1 MAGNKNSELEQKKEE
16 NESLT
21 AAISN
26 MSYSEYSR
34 LTDFIT
40 LSQDLKA
47 KQEALDIMAADTTP
61 SAIGASYV
69 ADTLEPN
76 SQGDLVTLVA
86 KTSGEQV
93 IIDNIYRR
101 LNIPLDKVVYSLFKN
116 AIVIAEFAH
125 ESDVKPIEKGFGKM
139 ISAVEGVG
147 EKSSTEDV
155 MVKIN
160 KSKVVPKIRI
170 ISDTTRVF
178 PILQY
183 ENVVGYIEVTTDI
196 LNEFDFT
203 SDYVSYKDVVIHPA
217 SDYTY
222 VKFGFRTESNPLRL
236 RVKQEDGTIMEYDID
251 QGRSLLES
259 AYPAWQTLSIMRD
272 AVNLA
277 RLAYSASSIVVQTE
291 VGNMTEAQIELAR
304 NKLKD
309 LFENRLAFGKNG
321 AKSYLQPQIKPNY
334 IYAFTSNG
342 VGAITT
348 NTIGGDYN
356 PGVLTDLQY
365 FEDEFFGGMGAVKQ
379 HYARTCLRGN
389 TPIRLLNG
397 QVFTIEELANNPDEA
412 IGKGIMSCAPDGTL
426 VPTKIVDVI
435 KTRKDATFKRVHLDT
450 GSFIDLTPDHL
461 VMMRD
466 GTFKKVEE
474 LNPGDSLMPFNSEY
488 RRGRLIV
495 QDNKTGKKERQY
507 RLVAKAMGI
516 DPEPGY
522 AIHHKDH
529 IKSNDD
535 FSNLV
540 KMSNQ
545 EHSQHHLES
554 NGYRLSQL
562 GVTGRIDKIR
572 SLSKEEVS
580 RIFGKGIKTAWER
593 YGHLGGMKKGYKLSE
608 ETKRRI
614 SIANTGKKRD
624 PEKIKKAILA
634 SMKPESI
641 SKRVEAY
648 KKWLDTEAGRKWKK
662 EHDLKEKIRGE
673 ESRRSKIRNVRCFC
687 CGKVFSRK
695 FTKNELSSW
704 YLDYLDKKEFIWCSR
719 ECLNKGSYGGKL
731 SRSLRL
737 LENKGFEGY
746 EEARLSGEF
755 GRPDT
760 YLKLSTLAEIL
771 KKIDEYSPI
780 VENHKVTF
788 VEDLEVIE
796 DAYDLS
802 VEADTHTFAVLA
814 GIFIHNSDS
823 AGLDGGGAVEQYEK
837 RYRSYVAQF
846 KRLTAQFIKNCINNI
861 LLSRNLFGTYDNF
874 DVKLNK
880 AYQEDDYQEINLQ
893 QTKLG
898 FLQSAI
904 EFLGV
909 EDPKKLMD
917 IKLQALKTIITDKNF
932 LEALSQAVLEEP
944 TPGLD
949 ANDNGTEFDNMEDL
963 GGTGGGGNGLMDQIS
978 TIGTPDEDL
987 STPTET
993 PEGANEIGGED
1004 VGGEEPADELPP
1016 VSDVVPESQIDEGE

>member
-139 ISAVEGVG
+139 ISAVEGTN
-147 EKSSTEDV
+147 EKASTEDV
-155 MVKIN
+155 MVRIN

-183 ENVVGYIEVTTDI
+183 ENVVGYIEITTDI

-309 LFENRLAFGKNG
+309 LFENRLAYGKNG

-379 HYARTCLRGN
+379 HYART
-389 TPIRLLNG
+389 
-397 QVFTIEELANNPDEA
+397 
-412 IGKGIMSCAPDGTL
+412 
-426 VPTKIVDVI
+426 
-435 KTRKDATFKRVHLDT
+435 
-450 GSFIDLTPDHL
+450 
-461 VMMRD
+461 
-466 GTFKKVEE
+466 
-474 LNPGDSLMPFNSEY
+474 
-488 RRGRLIV
+488 
-495 QDNKTGKKERQY
+495 
-507 RLVAKAMGI
+507 
-516 DPEPGY
+516 
-522 AIHHKDH
+522 
-529 IKSNDD
+529 
-535 FSNLV
+535 
-540 KMSNQ
+540 
-545 EHSQHHLES
+545 
-554 NGYRLSQL
+554 
-562 GVTGRIDKIR
+562 
-572 SLSKEEVS
+572 
-580 RIFGKGIKTAWER
+580 
-593 YGHLGGMKKGYKLSE
+593 
-608 ETKRRI
+608 
-614 SIANTGKKRD
+614 
-624 PEKIKKAILA
+624 
-634 SMKPESI
+634 
-641 SKRVEAY
+641 
-648 KKWLDTEAGRKWKK
+648 
-662 EHDLKEKIRGE
+662 
-673 ESRRSKIRNVRCFC
+673 
-687 CGKVFSRK
+687 
-695 FTKNELSSW
+695 
-704 YLDYLDKKEFIWCSR
+704 
-719 ECLNKGSYGGKL
+719 
-731 SRSLRL
+731 
-737 LENKGFEGY
+737 
-746 EEARLSGEF
+746 
-755 GRPDT
+755 
-760 YLKLSTLAEIL
+760 
-771 KKIDEYSPI
+771 
-780 VENHKVTF
+780 
-788 VEDLEVIE
+788 
-796 DAYDLS
+796 
-802 VEADTHTFAVLA
+802 
-814 GIFIHNSDS
+814 SDS

-837 RYRSYVAQF
+837 RYKSYVAQF

-880 AYQEDDYQEINLQ
+880 AYQEDDYQEVNLQ

-904 EFLGV
+904 EFLGI
-909 EDPKKLMD
+909 EDPRKLMD
-917 IKLQALKTIITDKNF
+917 LKLQALKTVITDKGF
-932 LEALSQAVLEEP
+932 LDALSQAVLEEP
-944 TPGLD
+944 SPKAEGTDVDSGLD
-949 ANDNGTEFDNMEDL
+949 DMEDL
-963 GGTGGGGNGLMDQIS
+963 GGGTGGGGNGLMDQIS
-978 TIGTPDEDL
+978 TIGTPEEDL

-993 PEGANEIGGED
+993 PEGVEETGGGEAE
-1004 VGGEEPADELPP
+1004 GGEAEELPP
-1016 VSDVVPESQIDEGE
+1016 VNEVVPESQIDEGE

>member
-139 ISAVEGVG
+139 ISAVEGAS

-170 ISDTTRVF
+170 VSDTTRVF

-348 NTIGGDYN
+348 STIGGDYN

-379 HYARTCLRGN
+379 HYART
-389 TPIRLLNG
+389 
-397 QVFTIEELANNPDEA
+397 
-412 IGKGIMSCAPDGTL
+412 
-426 VPTKIVDVI
+426 
-435 KTRKDATFKRVHLDT
+435 
-450 GSFIDLTPDHL
+450 
-461 VMMRD
+461 
-466 GTFKKVEE
+466 
-474 LNPGDSLMPFNSEY
+474 
-488 RRGRLIV
+488 
-495 QDNKTGKKERQY
+495 
-507 RLVAKAMGI
+507 
-516 DPEPGY
+516 
-522 AIHHKDH
+522 
-529 IKSNDD
+529 
-535 FSNLV
+535 
-540 KMSNQ
+540 
-545 EHSQHHLES
+545 
-554 NGYRLSQL
+554 
-562 GVTGRIDKIR
+562 
-572 SLSKEEVS
+572 
-580 RIFGKGIKTAWER
+580 
-593 YGHLGGMKKGYKLSE
+593 
-608 ETKRRI
+608 
-614 SIANTGKKRD
+614 
-624 PEKIKKAILA
+624 
-634 SMKPESI
+634 
-641 SKRVEAY
+641 
-648 KKWLDTEAGRKWKK
+648 
-662 EHDLKEKIRGE
+662 
-673 ESRRSKIRNVRCFC
+673 
-687 CGKVFSRK
+687 
-695 FTKNELSSW
+695 
-704 YLDYLDKKEFIWCSR
+704 
-719 ECLNKGSYGGKL
+719 
-731 SRSLRL
+731 
-737 LENKGFEGY
+737 
-746 EEARLSGEF
+746 
-755 GRPDT
+755 
-760 YLKLSTLAEIL
+760 
-771 KKIDEYSPI
+771 
-780 VENHKVTF
+780 
-788 VEDLEVIE
+788 
-796 DAYDLS
+796 
-802 VEADTHTFAVLA
+802 
-814 GIFIHNSDS
+814 SDS

-837 RYRSYVAQF
+837 RYKSYVSQF

-874 DVKLNK
+874 DVKLN
-880 AYQEDDYQEINLQ
+880 
-893 QTKLG
+893 
-898 FLQSAI
+898 
-904 EFLGV
+904 
-909 EDPKKLMD
+909 
-917 IKLQALKTIITDKNF
+917 
-932 LEALSQAVLEEP
+932 
-944 TPGLD
+944 
-949 ANDNGTEFDNMEDL
+949 
-963 GGTGGGGNGLMDQIS
+963 
-978 TIGTPDEDL
+978 
-987 STPTET
+987 
-993 PEGANEIGGED
+993 
-1004 VGGEEPADELPP
+1004 
-1016 VSDVVPESQIDEGE
+1016 

>member
-139 ISAVEGVG
+139 ISAVEGTN
-147 EKSSTEDV
+147 EKASTEDV
-155 MVKIN
+155 MVRIN

-309 LFENRLAFGKNG
+309 LFENRLAYGKNG

-348 NTIGGDYN
+348 STIGGDYN

-379 HYARTCLRGN
+379 HYART
-389 TPIRLLNG
+389 
-397 QVFTIEELANNPDEA
+397 
-412 IGKGIMSCAPDGTL
+412 
-426 VPTKIVDVI
+426 
-435 KTRKDATFKRVHLDT
+435 
-450 GSFIDLTPDHL
+450 
-461 VMMRD
+461 
-466 GTFKKVEE
+466 
-474 LNPGDSLMPFNSEY
+474 
-488 RRGRLIV
+488 
-495 QDNKTGKKERQY
+495 
-507 RLVAKAMGI
+507 
-516 DPEPGY
+516 
-522 AIHHKDH
+522 
-529 IKSNDD
+529 
-535 FSNLV
+535 
-540 KMSNQ
+540 
-545 EHSQHHLES
+545 
-554 NGYRLSQL
+554 
-562 GVTGRIDKIR
+562 
-572 SLSKEEVS
+572 
-580 RIFGKGIKTAWER
+580 
-593 YGHLGGMKKGYKLSE
+593 
-608 ETKRRI
+608 
-614 SIANTGKKRD
+614 
-624 PEKIKKAILA
+624 
-634 SMKPESI
+634 
-641 SKRVEAY
+641 
-648 KKWLDTEAGRKWKK
+648 
-662 EHDLKEKIRGE
+662 
-673 ESRRSKIRNVRCFC
+673 
-687 CGKVFSRK
+687 
-695 FTKNELSSW
+695 
-704 YLDYLDKKEFIWCSR
+704 
-719 ECLNKGSYGGKL
+719 
-731 SRSLRL
+731 
-737 LENKGFEGY
+737 
-746 EEARLSGEF
+746 
-755 GRPDT
+755 
-760 YLKLSTLAEIL
+760 
-771 KKIDEYSPI
+771 
-780 VENHKVTF
+780 
-788 VEDLEVIE
+788 
-796 DAYDLS
+796 
-802 VEADTHTFAVLA
+802 
-814 GIFIHNSDS
+814 SDS

-944 TPGLD
+944 TPGSD
-949 ANDNGTEFDNMEDL
+949 ANDNGAEFDDMEDL

-993 PEGANEIGGED
+993 PEGADETGGGEAE
-1004 VGGEEPADELPP
+1004 GGGAEELPP
-1016 VSDVVPESQIDEGE
+1016 VNEVVPESQIDEGE

>member
-170 ISDTTRVF
+170 ISDTTKVF

-291 VGNMTEAQIELAR
+291 VGNMSEAQIELAR

-309 LFENRLAFGKNG
+309 LFENRLAYGKNG

-348 NTIGGDYN
+348 STIGGDYN

-379 HYARTCLRGN
+379 HYART
-389 TPIRLLNG
+389 
-397 QVFTIEELANNPDEA
+397 
-412 IGKGIMSCAPDGTL
+412 
-426 VPTKIVDVI
+426 
-435 KTRKDATFKRVHLDT
+435 
-450 GSFIDLTPDHL
+450 
-461 VMMRD
+461 
-466 GTFKKVEE
+466 
-474 LNPGDSLMPFNSEY
+474 
-488 RRGRLIV
+488 
-495 QDNKTGKKERQY
+495 
-507 RLVAKAMGI
+507 
-516 DPEPGY
+516 
-522 AIHHKDH
+522 
-529 IKSNDD
+529 
-535 FSNLV
+535 
-540 KMSNQ
+540 
-545 EHSQHHLES
+545 
-554 NGYRLSQL
+554 
-562 GVTGRIDKIR
+562 
-572 SLSKEEVS
+572 
-580 RIFGKGIKTAWER
+580 
-593 YGHLGGMKKGYKLSE
+593 
-608 ETKRRI
+608 
-614 SIANTGKKRD
+614 
-624 PEKIKKAILA
+624 
-634 SMKPESI
+634 
-641 SKRVEAY
+641 
-648 KKWLDTEAGRKWKK
+648 
-662 EHDLKEKIRGE
+662 
-673 ESRRSKIRNVRCFC
+673 
-687 CGKVFSRK
+687 
-695 FTKNELSSW
+695 
-704 YLDYLDKKEFIWCSR
+704 
-719 ECLNKGSYGGKL
+719 
-731 SRSLRL
+731 
-737 LENKGFEGY
+737 
-746 EEARLSGEF
+746 
-755 GRPDT
+755 
-760 YLKLSTLAEIL
+760 
-771 KKIDEYSPI
+771 
-780 VENHKVTF
+780 
-788 VEDLEVIE
+788 
-796 DAYDLS
+796 
-802 VEADTHTFAVLA
+802 
-814 GIFIHNSDS
+814 SDS

-898 FLQSAI
+898 FIQSAI

-917 IKLQALKTIITDKNF
+917 LKLQALKTIITDKNF

-944 TPGLD
+944 TPGAD
-949 ANDNGTEFDNMEDL
+949 ANDNGAEFDDMEDL

-993 PEGANEIGGED
+993 PEGADETGGGEAE
-1004 VGGEEPADELPP
+1004 GGEAEELPP
-1016 VSDVVPESQIDEGE
+1016 VNEVVPESEIDEGE

>member
-139 ISAVEGVG
+139 ISAVEGAE

-183 ENVVGYIEVTTDI
+183 ENIVGYIEVTTDI

-236 RVKQEDGTIMEYDID
+236 KVKQEDGTIVEYDID

-309 LFENRLAFGKNG
+309 LFENRLAYGKNG

-348 NTIGGDYN
+348 STIGGDYN

-379 HYARTCLRGN
+379 HYART
-389 TPIRLLNG
+389 
-397 QVFTIEELANNPDEA
+397 
-412 IGKGIMSCAPDGTL
+412 
-426 VPTKIVDVI
+426 
-435 KTRKDATFKRVHLDT
+435 
-450 GSFIDLTPDHL
+450 
-461 VMMRD
+461 
-466 GTFKKVEE
+466 
-474 LNPGDSLMPFNSEY
+474 
-488 RRGRLIV
+488 
-495 QDNKTGKKERQY
+495 
-507 RLVAKAMGI
+507 
-516 DPEPGY
+516 
-522 AIHHKDH
+522 
-529 IKSNDD
+529 
-535 FSNLV
+535 
-540 KMSNQ
+540 
-545 EHSQHHLES
+545 
-554 NGYRLSQL
+554 
-562 GVTGRIDKIR
+562 
-572 SLSKEEVS
+572 
-580 RIFGKGIKTAWER
+580 
-593 YGHLGGMKKGYKLSE
+593 
-608 ETKRRI
+608 
-614 SIANTGKKRD
+614 
-624 PEKIKKAILA
+624 
-634 SMKPESI
+634 
-641 SKRVEAY
+641 
-648 KKWLDTEAGRKWKK
+648 
-662 EHDLKEKIRGE
+662 
-673 ESRRSKIRNVRCFC
+673 
-687 CGKVFSRK
+687 
-695 FTKNELSSW
+695 
-704 YLDYLDKKEFIWCSR
+704 
-719 ECLNKGSYGGKL
+719 
-731 SRSLRL
+731 
-737 LENKGFEGY
+737 
-746 EEARLSGEF
+746 
-755 GRPDT
+755 
-760 YLKLSTLAEIL
+760 
-771 KKIDEYSPI
+771 
-780 VENHKVTF
+780 
-788 VEDLEVIE
+788 
-796 DAYDLS
+796 
-802 VEADTHTFAVLA
+802 
-814 GIFIHNSDS
+814 SDS

-917 IKLQALKTIITDKNF
+917 LKLQALKTIITDKNF

-944 TPGLD
+944 APGPD
-949 ANDNGTEFDNMEDL
+949 ANDNGAEFDDMEDL

-987 STPTET
+987 SLPTET
-993 PEGANEIGGED
+993 PEGIDETGGGE
-1004 VGGEEPADELPP
+1004 VGGGGAEELPP
-1016 VSDVVPESQIDEGE
+1016 VNEVVPESQIDEGE

>member
-139 ISAVEGVG
+139 ISAVEGTN
-147 EKSSTEDV
+147 EKASTEDV
-155 MVKIN
+155 MVRIN

-183 ENVVGYIEVTTDI
+183 ENVVGYIEITTDI

-203 SDYVSYKDVVIHPA
+203 SDYVSYKDVVIHPS

-309 LFENRLAFGKNG
+309 LFENRLAYGKNG

-348 NTIGGDYN
+348 NTVGGDYN

-379 HYARTCLRGN
+379 HYART
-389 TPIRLLNG
+389 
-397 QVFTIEELANNPDEA
+397 
-412 IGKGIMSCAPDGTL
+412 
-426 VPTKIVDVI
+426 
-435 KTRKDATFKRVHLDT
+435 
-450 GSFIDLTPDHL
+450 
-461 VMMRD
+461 
-466 GTFKKVEE
+466 
-474 LNPGDSLMPFNSEY
+474 
-488 RRGRLIV
+488 
-495 QDNKTGKKERQY
+495 
-507 RLVAKAMGI
+507 
-516 DPEPGY
+516 
-522 AIHHKDH
+522 
-529 IKSNDD
+529 
-535 FSNLV
+535 
-540 KMSNQ
+540 
-545 EHSQHHLES
+545 
-554 NGYRLSQL
+554 
-562 GVTGRIDKIR
+562 
-572 SLSKEEVS
+572 
-580 RIFGKGIKTAWER
+580 
-593 YGHLGGMKKGYKLSE
+593 
-608 ETKRRI
+608 
-614 SIANTGKKRD
+614 
-624 PEKIKKAILA
+624 
-634 SMKPESI
+634 
-641 SKRVEAY
+641 
-648 KKWLDTEAGRKWKK
+648 
-662 EHDLKEKIRGE
+662 
-673 ESRRSKIRNVRCFC
+673 
-687 CGKVFSRK
+687 
-695 FTKNELSSW
+695 
-704 YLDYLDKKEFIWCSR
+704 
-719 ECLNKGSYGGKL
+719 
-731 SRSLRL
+731 
-737 LENKGFEGY
+737 
-746 EEARLSGEF
+746 
-755 GRPDT
+755 
-760 YLKLSTLAEIL
+760 
-771 KKIDEYSPI
+771 
-780 VENHKVTF
+780 
-788 VEDLEVIE
+788 
-796 DAYDLS
+796 
-802 VEADTHTFAVLA
+802 
-814 GIFIHNSDS
+814 SDS

-837 RYRSYVAQF
+837 RYKSYVAQF

-861 LLSRNLFGTYDNF
+861 LLSRSLFGTYDNF
-874 DVKLNK
+874 DVRLNK
-880 AYQEDDYQEINLQ
+880 AYQEDDYQEVNLQ

-944 TPGLD
+944 TPGSD
-949 ANDNGTEFDNMEDL
+949 ANDNGAEFDDMEDL

-993 PEGANEIGGED
+993 PEGADETGSGQEEGGEA
-1004 VGGEEPADELPP
+1004 EELPP
-1016 VSDVVPESQIDEGE
+1016 VNEVVPESQIDEGE

>member
-139 ISAVEGVG
+139 ISAVEGAG

-309 LFENRLAFGKNG
+309 LFENRLAYGKNG

-348 NTIGGDYN
+348 STIGGDYN

-379 HYARTCLRGN
+379 HYART
-389 TPIRLLNG
+389 
-397 QVFTIEELANNPDEA
+397 
-412 IGKGIMSCAPDGTL
+412 
-426 VPTKIVDVI
+426 
-435 KTRKDATFKRVHLDT
+435 
-450 GSFIDLTPDHL
+450 
-461 VMMRD
+461 
-466 GTFKKVEE
+466 
-474 LNPGDSLMPFNSEY
+474 
-488 RRGRLIV
+488 
-495 QDNKTGKKERQY
+495 
-507 RLVAKAMGI
+507 
-516 DPEPGY
+516 
-522 AIHHKDH
+522 
-529 IKSNDD
+529 
-535 FSNLV
+535 
-540 KMSNQ
+540 
-545 EHSQHHLES
+545 
-554 NGYRLSQL
+554 
-562 GVTGRIDKIR
+562 
-572 SLSKEEVS
+572 
-580 RIFGKGIKTAWER
+580 
-593 YGHLGGMKKGYKLSE
+593 
-608 ETKRRI
+608 
-614 SIANTGKKRD
+614 
-624 PEKIKKAILA
+624 
-634 SMKPESI
+634 
-641 SKRVEAY
+641 
-648 KKWLDTEAGRKWKK
+648 
-662 EHDLKEKIRGE
+662 
-673 ESRRSKIRNVRCFC
+673 
-687 CGKVFSRK
+687 
-695 FTKNELSSW
+695 
-704 YLDYLDKKEFIWCSR
+704 
-719 ECLNKGSYGGKL
+719 
-731 SRSLRL
+731 
-737 LENKGFEGY
+737 
-746 EEARLSGEF
+746 
-755 GRPDT
+755 
-760 YLKLSTLAEIL
+760 
-771 KKIDEYSPI
+771 
-780 VENHKVTF
+780 
-788 VEDLEVIE
+788 
-796 DAYDLS
+796 
-802 VEADTHTFAVLA
+802 
-814 GIFIHNSDS
+814 SDS

-904 EFLGV
+904 DFLGV

-917 IKLQALKTIITDKNF
+917 LKLQALKTIITDKNF

-944 TPGLD
+944 TPGSD
-949 ANDNGTEFDNMEDL
+949 ANDNGAEFDDMEDL

-993 PEGANEIGGED
+993 PEGADEIGGGEAE
-1004 VGGEEPADELPP
+1004 GGGAEELPP
-1016 VSDVVPESQIDEGE
+1016 VNEVVPESQIDEGE

>member
-170 ISDTTRVF
+170 ISDTTKVF

-236 RVKQEDGTIMEYDID
+236 KVKQEDGTIMEYDID

-291 VGNMTEAQIELAR
+291 VGNMSEAQIELAR

-309 LFENRLAFGKNG
+309 LFENRLAYGKNG

-348 NTIGGDYN
+348 STIGGDYN

-379 HYARTCLRGN
+379 HYART
-389 TPIRLLNG
+389 
-397 QVFTIEELANNPDEA
+397 
-412 IGKGIMSCAPDGTL
+412 
-426 VPTKIVDVI
+426 
-435 KTRKDATFKRVHLDT
+435 
-450 GSFIDLTPDHL
+450 
-461 VMMRD
+461 
-466 GTFKKVEE
+466 
-474 LNPGDSLMPFNSEY
+474 
-488 RRGRLIV
+488 
-495 QDNKTGKKERQY
+495 
-507 RLVAKAMGI
+507 
-516 DPEPGY
+516 
-522 AIHHKDH
+522 
-529 IKSNDD
+529 
-535 FSNLV
+535 
-540 KMSNQ
+540 
-545 EHSQHHLES
+545 
-554 NGYRLSQL
+554 
-562 GVTGRIDKIR
+562 
-572 SLSKEEVS
+572 
-580 RIFGKGIKTAWER
+580 
-593 YGHLGGMKKGYKLSE
+593 
-608 ETKRRI
+608 
-614 SIANTGKKRD
+614 
-624 PEKIKKAILA
+624 
-634 SMKPESI
+634 
-641 SKRVEAY
+641 
-648 KKWLDTEAGRKWKK
+648 
-662 EHDLKEKIRGE
+662 
-673 ESRRSKIRNVRCFC
+673 
-687 CGKVFSRK
+687 
-695 FTKNELSSW
+695 
-704 YLDYLDKKEFIWCSR
+704 
-719 ECLNKGSYGGKL
+719 
-731 SRSLRL
+731 
-737 LENKGFEGY
+737 
-746 EEARLSGEF
+746 
-755 GRPDT
+755 
-760 YLKLSTLAEIL
+760 
-771 KKIDEYSPI
+771 
-780 VENHKVTF
+780 
-788 VEDLEVIE
+788 
-796 DAYDLS
+796 
-802 VEADTHTFAVLA
+802 
-814 GIFIHNSDS
+814 SDS

-898 FLQSAI
+898 FIQSAI

-917 IKLQALKTIITDKNF
+917 LKLQALKTIITDKNF

-944 TPGLD
+944 APGSD
-949 ANDNGTEFDNMEDL
+949 ANDNGAEFDDMEDL

-993 PEGANEIGGED
+993 PEGADEIGGGEAE
-1004 VGGEEPADELPP
+1004 GGEAEELPP
-1016 VSDVVPESQIDEGE
+1016 VNEVVPESQIDEGE

>member
-236 RVKQEDGTIMEYDID
+236 KVKQEDGTIMEYDID

-259 AYPAWQTLSIMRD
+259 SYPAWQTLSIMRD
-272 AVNLA
+272 AINLA
-277 RLAYSASSIVVQTE
+277 RLAYSASSVVVQTE

-309 LFENRLAFGKNG
+309 LFENRLAYGKNG

-348 NTIGGDYN
+348 STIGGDYN

-379 HYARTCLRGN
+379 HYART
-389 TPIRLLNG
+389 
-397 QVFTIEELANNPDEA
+397 
-412 IGKGIMSCAPDGTL
+412 
-426 VPTKIVDVI
+426 
-435 KTRKDATFKRVHLDT
+435 
-450 GSFIDLTPDHL
+450 
-461 VMMRD
+461 
-466 GTFKKVEE
+466 
-474 LNPGDSLMPFNSEY
+474 
-488 RRGRLIV
+488 
-495 QDNKTGKKERQY
+495 
-507 RLVAKAMGI
+507 
-516 DPEPGY
+516 
-522 AIHHKDH
+522 
-529 IKSNDD
+529 
-535 FSNLV
+535 
-540 KMSNQ
+540 
-545 EHSQHHLES
+545 
-554 NGYRLSQL
+554 
-562 GVTGRIDKIR
+562 
-572 SLSKEEVS
+572 
-580 RIFGKGIKTAWER
+580 
-593 YGHLGGMKKGYKLSE
+593 
-608 ETKRRI
+608 
-614 SIANTGKKRD
+614 
-624 PEKIKKAILA
+624 
-634 SMKPESI
+634 
-641 SKRVEAY
+641 
-648 KKWLDTEAGRKWKK
+648 
-662 EHDLKEKIRGE
+662 
-673 ESRRSKIRNVRCFC
+673 
-687 CGKVFSRK
+687 
-695 FTKNELSSW
+695 
-704 YLDYLDKKEFIWCSR
+704 
-719 ECLNKGSYGGKL
+719 
-731 SRSLRL
+731 
-737 LENKGFEGY
+737 
-746 EEARLSGEF
+746 
-755 GRPDT
+755 
-760 YLKLSTLAEIL
+760 
-771 KKIDEYSPI
+771 
-780 VENHKVTF
+780 
-788 VEDLEVIE
+788 
-796 DAYDLS
+796 
-802 VEADTHTFAVLA
+802 
-814 GIFIHNSDS
+814 SDS

-909 EDPKKLMD
+909 EDPKKLID
-917 IKLQALKTIITDKNF
+917 LKLQALKTVITDKNF

-944 TPGLD
+944 TPGSD
-949 ANDNGTEFDNMEDL
+949 ANDIGAEFDDMEDL

-993 PEGANEIGGED
+993 PEGENEIGGED

>member
-16 NESLT
+16 NESLV

-116 AIVIAEFAH
+116 AMVIAEFAH
-125 ESDVKPIEKGFGKM
+125 ESDVRPIEKGFGKM
-139 ISAVEGVG
+139 ISAVEGTG

-160 KSKVVPKIRI
+160 KSRVVPKIRI

-183 ENVVGYIEVTTDI
+183 ENVVGYIEITTDI

-236 RVKQEDGTIMEYDID
+236 KVKQEDGTIMEYDID

-272 AVNLA
+272 AINLA
-277 RLAYSASSIVVQTE
+277 RLAYSASSVVVQTE

-309 LFENRLAFGKNG
+309 LFENRLAYGKNG

-348 NTIGGDYN
+348 STIGGDYN

-379 HYARTCLRGN
+379 HYART
-389 TPIRLLNG
+389 
-397 QVFTIEELANNPDEA
+397 
-412 IGKGIMSCAPDGTL
+412 
-426 VPTKIVDVI
+426 
-435 KTRKDATFKRVHLDT
+435 
-450 GSFIDLTPDHL
+450 
-461 VMMRD
+461 
-466 GTFKKVEE
+466 
-474 LNPGDSLMPFNSEY
+474 
-488 RRGRLIV
+488 
-495 QDNKTGKKERQY
+495 
-507 RLVAKAMGI
+507 
-516 DPEPGY
+516 
-522 AIHHKDH
+522 
-529 IKSNDD
+529 
-535 FSNLV
+535 
-540 KMSNQ
+540 
-545 EHSQHHLES
+545 
-554 NGYRLSQL
+554 
-562 GVTGRIDKIR
+562 
-572 SLSKEEVS
+572 
-580 RIFGKGIKTAWER
+580 
-593 YGHLGGMKKGYKLSE
+593 
-608 ETKRRI
+608 
-614 SIANTGKKRD
+614 
-624 PEKIKKAILA
+624 
-634 SMKPESI
+634 
-641 SKRVEAY
+641 
-648 KKWLDTEAGRKWKK
+648 
-662 EHDLKEKIRGE
+662 
-673 ESRRSKIRNVRCFC
+673 
-687 CGKVFSRK
+687 
-695 FTKNELSSW
+695 
-704 YLDYLDKKEFIWCSR
+704 
-719 ECLNKGSYGGKL
+719 
-731 SRSLRL
+731 
-737 LENKGFEGY
+737 
-746 EEARLSGEF
+746 
-755 GRPDT
+755 
-760 YLKLSTLAEIL
+760 
-771 KKIDEYSPI
+771 
-780 VENHKVTF
+780 
-788 VEDLEVIE
+788 
-796 DAYDLS
+796 
-802 VEADTHTFAVLA
+802 
-814 GIFIHNSDS
+814 SDS

-837 RYRSYVAQF
+837 RYKSYVSQF

-874 DVKLNK
+874 EVKLNK

-904 EFLGV
+904 DFLGV
-909 EDPKKLMD
+909 EDPKKLTD
-917 IKLQALKTIITDKNF
+917 LKLQALKTVITDKNF
-932 LEALSQAVLEEP
+932 LEALSQAVLENP
-944 TPGLD
+944 TPGSGVG
-949 ANDNGTEFDNMEDL
+949 DNGGELDEIEDL

-987 STPTET
+987 SPPTET
-993 PEGANEIGGED
+993 PEGVDETGGEEIGG
-1004 VGGEEPADELPP
+1004 GEPADELPP

>member
-1 MAGNKNSELEQKKEE
+1 MAGNKNSELEQKREE

-125 ESDVKPIEKGFGKM
+125 ECDVKPTEKGFGKM
-139 ISAVEGVG
+139 ISAVEGAG

-183 ENVVGYIEVTTDI
+183 ENIVGYIEVTTDI

-203 SDYVSYKDVVIHPA
+203 SDYVSYKDVLIHPA

-236 RVKQEDGTIMEYDID
+236 KVKQEDGTIVEYDID

-309 LFENRLAFGKNG
+309 LFENRLAYGKNG

-348 NTIGGDYN
+348 STIGGDYN

-379 HYARTCLRGN
+379 HYART
-389 TPIRLLNG
+389 
-397 QVFTIEELANNPDEA
+397 
-412 IGKGIMSCAPDGTL
+412 
-426 VPTKIVDVI
+426 
-435 KTRKDATFKRVHLDT
+435 
-450 GSFIDLTPDHL
+450 
-461 VMMRD
+461 
-466 GTFKKVEE
+466 
-474 LNPGDSLMPFNSEY
+474 
-488 RRGRLIV
+488 
-495 QDNKTGKKERQY
+495 
-507 RLVAKAMGI
+507 
-516 DPEPGY
+516 
-522 AIHHKDH
+522 
-529 IKSNDD
+529 
-535 FSNLV
+535 
-540 KMSNQ
+540 
-545 EHSQHHLES
+545 
-554 NGYRLSQL
+554 
-562 GVTGRIDKIR
+562 
-572 SLSKEEVS
+572 
-580 RIFGKGIKTAWER
+580 
-593 YGHLGGMKKGYKLSE
+593 
-608 ETKRRI
+608 
-614 SIANTGKKRD
+614 
-624 PEKIKKAILA
+624 
-634 SMKPESI
+634 
-641 SKRVEAY
+641 
-648 KKWLDTEAGRKWKK
+648 
-662 EHDLKEKIRGE
+662 
-673 ESRRSKIRNVRCFC
+673 
-687 CGKVFSRK
+687 
-695 FTKNELSSW
+695 
-704 YLDYLDKKEFIWCSR
+704 
-719 ECLNKGSYGGKL
+719 
-731 SRSLRL
+731 
-737 LENKGFEGY
+737 
-746 EEARLSGEF
+746 
-755 GRPDT
+755 
-760 YLKLSTLAEIL
+760 
-771 KKIDEYSPI
+771 
-780 VENHKVTF
+780 
-788 VEDLEVIE
+788 
-796 DAYDLS
+796 
-802 VEADTHTFAVLA
+802 
-814 GIFIHNSDS
+814 SDS

-898 FLQSAI
+898 FLQAAI

-909 EDPKKLMD
+909 KDPKKLMD
-917 IKLQALKTIITDKNF
+917 LKLQALKTVITDKNF

-944 TPGLD
+944 APKPDT
-949 ANDNGTEFDNMEDL
+949 NDNGAEFDDMEDL

-993 PEGANEIGGED
+993 PEGVDGTGGGE
-1004 VGGEEPADELPP
+1004 VGGGEAEELPP
-1016 VSDVVPESQIDEGE
+1016 VNEVVPESQIDEGE